1 MKRAQ
6 LEHVLRAASR
16 ITGERDVIVLGS
28 QSVLGSAPEDELPD
42 EAVTSIEVDLS
53 FLDDPDL
60 AKADRVDGAIGE
72 LSSFHE
78 TFGYYAHGVGV
89 AAAVLPPGWR
99 KRLVAFEN
107 ANTAPGRGLCL
118 DPHDC
123 VVAKLIAGRSKDIAF
138 AEALIRAGIVSTAV
152 LIERVS
158 TLTEVR
164 PVVLDRIRRFVA
176 RHSIRFD

>member
-1 MKRAQ
+1 MNREQ

-53 FLDDPDL
+53 FFDDPDL
-60 AKADRVDGAIGE
+60 AKADRVDDAIGE

-78 TFGYYAHGVGV
+78 TFGYYAHGIGV
-89 AAAVLPPGWR
+89 AAVVLPTGWEE
-99 KRLVAFEN
+99 RLVAFEN

-123 VVAKLIAGRSKDIAF
+123 VVAKLIAGRPKDGAF
-138 AEALIRAGIVSTAV
+138 ARALIRSGIVSNAV
-152 LIERVS
+152 LTERVS
-158 TLTEVR
+158 RLTGVV
-164 PVVLDRIRRFVA
+164 PVVLDRVRRFLA
-176 RHSIRFD
+176 GYSIRFD